1 MQQLPSPRLAND
13 AGSYVPVIKRF
24 ISARFYWSALNWAK
38 MGVLFPQPEV
48 LPMWSET
55 CEKVL
60 NLLEHEP
67 LCWVQVLAT
76 RGSVPREQGA
86 WMAVFANEV
95 LGTIGGGHLEW
106 QAIAQAQRLLAQWR
120 TEAGA
125 ENRAHTQRYA
135 LGPSLGQCCGG
146 ALELKYSFFESGQRN
161 QVQGYMPIPSNCVA
175 LFGAGHV
182 GHALV
187 RVLRSLP
194 YRVIWVDSRDAVFPA
209 QEQIGVRC
217 EHSDPVQAAVDDL
230 PAQTQVLI
238 MSFSHAED
246 LEVVAQCLK
255 RQRERGDLPFIGL
268 IGSKTKWATFSRRL
282 RERGFSDAELAHI
295 TCPIGVPGITGKQPE
310 VIAVAVVAQLL
321 QRLEGH

>member
-1 MQQLPSPRLAND
+1 
-13 AGSYVPVIKRF
+13 
-24 ISARFYWSALNWAK
+24 
-38 MGVLFPQPEV
+38 
-48 LPMWSET
+48 MWSET
-55 CEKVL
+55 YEKIL
-60 NLLEHEP
+60 SRLDREP
-67 LCWVQVLAT
+67 LCWVQVHAT

-86 WMAVFANEV
+86 WMAVCADEV

-106 QAIAQAQRLLAQWR
+106 QAIAQAQQLLGQWR
-120 TEAGA
+120 DAGGGA
-125 ENRAHTQRYA
+125 VSSHTQRYA

-146 ALELKYSFFESGQRN
+146 ALELQYSFFESGQRN
-161 QVQGYMPIPSNCVA
+161 LLKPLLPIPSDCVA

-187 RVLRSLP
+187 RILRSLP

-209 QEQIGVRC
+209 EEQIGVLC
-217 EHSDPVQAAVDDL
+217 EHSDPVQAAVDEL

-246 LEVVAQCLK
+246 LEIVALCLK
-255 RQRERGDLPFIGL
+255 RQRERGDLPFVGL

-282 RERGFSDAELAHI
+282 RERGFTDEELAHI

-310 VIAVAVVAQLL
+310 VIAVAVAAQLL
-321 QRLEGH
+321 QQKQQTV

>member
-1 MQQLPSPRLAND
+1 
-13 AGSYVPVIKRF
+13 
-24 ISARFYWSALNWAK
+24 
-38 MGVLFPQPEV
+38 
-48 LPMWSET
+48 MWSET
-55 CEKVL
+55 YEKIL
-60 NLLEHEP
+60 SRLEREP
-67 LCWVQVLAT
+67 LCWVQVRST

-86 WMAVFANEV
+86 WMAVFADEV

-106 QAIAQAQRLLAQWR
+106 QAIAQARQLLAQWGR
-120 TEAGA
+120 QSEQGSQGDQSR
-125 ENRAHTQRYA
+125 NHTQRYA

-146 ALELKYSFFESGQRN
+146 ALELDYSFFDSNMCN
-161 QVQGYMPIPSNCVA
+161 QIKDYMPIPPNCVA

-187 RVLRSLP
+187 RILRSLP

-209 QEQIGVRC
+209 QEQMGVQC
-217 EHSDPVQAAVDDL
+217 EHSDPVQAAVDEL
-230 PAQTQVLI
+230 PPQTQVLI

-282 RERGFSDAELAHI
+282 RERGFSDAELAQI

-321 QRLEGH
+321 QQLPKD